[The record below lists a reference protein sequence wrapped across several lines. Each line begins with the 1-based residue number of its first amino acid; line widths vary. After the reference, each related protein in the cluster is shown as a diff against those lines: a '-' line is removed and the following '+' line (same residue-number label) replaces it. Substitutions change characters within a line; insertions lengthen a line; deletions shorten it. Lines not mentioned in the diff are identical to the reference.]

1 MFKPIIFNEK
11 VNNCTLNMLLKM
23 YIFLYTLKH
32 RRTVHRGLGGGA
44 RAPSVFFENLQT
56 GPPSFFEK

>member
-1 MFKPIIFNEK
+1 
-11 VNNCTLNMLLKM
+11 MLLKM